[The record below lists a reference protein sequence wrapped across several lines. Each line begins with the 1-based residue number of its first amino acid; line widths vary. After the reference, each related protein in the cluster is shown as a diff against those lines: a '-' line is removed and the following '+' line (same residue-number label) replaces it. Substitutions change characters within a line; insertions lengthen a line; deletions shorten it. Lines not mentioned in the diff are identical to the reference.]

1 MVSGSIKA
9 PIECWLLF
17 LLARLDAHRSTAQ
30 RILKKRVVNGSLPL
44 SLIQQSVSDN
54 ADLVTR
60 YEVILFMHFSM
71 FSIILKTEN
80 VGFIVLI
87 SYIHPGYCT
96 EPSSKFCYHFYLF
109 FKNTEIFPLSLSEL
123 LSY

>member
-1 MVSGSIKA
+1 MMVVVVAGSIKA

-17 LLARLDAHRSTAQ
+17 LLARIDAHCSSAQ

-60 YEVILFMHFSM
+60 YRQPFAALLHAF
-71 FSIILKTEN
+71 
-80 VGFIVLI
+80 
-87 SYIHPGYCT
+87 
-96 EPSSKFCYHFYLF
+96 
-109 FKNTEIFPLSLSEL
+109 LS
-123 LSY
+123 